1 MRTED
6 LQKLSLRELENLL
19 TVQQKILEYTVLYE
33 KMLLEE
39 DYRRRLDETRNEAL
53 DNLAAIQSEIKK
65 RQP

>member
-6 LQKLSLRELENLL
+6 LEKLSLRELENLL
-19 TVQQKILEYTVLYE
+19 AVQQKILEYTVLYE

-53 DNLAAIQSEIKK
+53 DNLAAIQSELKK
-65 RQP
+65 RRP